1 MKLTTFFRPAVS
13 LFMIAVATC
22 IAYPCGPYAP
32 TIPYPDFFA
41 LSGPQRTMSWYERN
55 ENLKLWQSLT
65 SERIPLADIEE
76 AVYHDSLDK
85 YYEKSYS
92 ATESKNMF
100 YVYLSNSRDNEIDE
114 FLGIAKALEERWRET
129 RSPWYYPEN
138 RAATDDTGD
147 FSDIIK
153 QCKEYRGTRLKDR
166 YALQISRALFASRQY
181 EACIEYSDSAFANIQ
196 DSNLMKRMA
205 QRYVAGCWNRLGD
218 KHRADSI
225 FAKAGDIMSIS
236 LENPV
241 EYMSQINPDAPQ
253 LIDYIRRRASDT
265 LFMKNLSPIATKM
278 LKDRRVKSKADWSFL
293 LAYIDNEYNSNTALA
308 KSEIYNA
315 MQLSFSTDELK
326 DLAHAYKMKLDAKTG
341 SISNLLSDLKWI
353 ESKTDPVCS
362 DAEDWTMR
370 CRNIIYEDWVPRLW
384 KQKDYSTAI
393 LLCAYADNLTSEHGR
408 YEAIDYSKAWGGW
421 HSMTIRE
428 IRDSEVYHNDLD
440 YGCLSF
446 QMMGSLSSEQLAA
459 AYRKILS
466 NNSLYAFLRQKART
480 DSDYYYE
487 LIGTLALREEN
498 YARAID
504 YLSRV
509 SDHYIKTMNVEKE
522 GYLSLNP
529 FNPHKGRWISYI
541 PGEVYTAE
549 NKAFCGVA
557 SNSGAKLRFARNMLA
572 YKQEMLYGKTSDIKG
587 LARLMYAIGRKNSF
601 SECWALT
608 QYWRGWTVIFEPSLQ
623 NWYDDSPYNDY
634 SFLYNYDSPEN
645 YDATDNLYKKET
657 AAALA
662 MLKTDEARAKANYIL
677 GNLPLIMKRYG
688 NTPTARHIRTSCDNW
703 KSWL

>member
-1 MKLTTFFRPAVS
+1 
-13 LFMIAVATC
+13 
-22 IAYPCGPYAP
+22 
-32 TIPYPDFFA
+32 
-41 LSGPQRTMSWYERN
+41 
-55 ENLKLWQSLT
+55 
-65 SERIPLADIEE
+65 
-76 AVYHDSLDK
+76 
-85 YYEKSYS
+85 
-92 ATESKNMF
+92 
-100 YVYLSNSRDNEIDE
+100 
-114 FLGIAKALEERWRET
+114 
-129 RSPWYYPEN
+129 
-138 RAATDDTGD
+138 
-147 FSDIIK
+147 
-153 QCKEYRGTRLKDR
+153 
-166 YALQISRALFASRQY
+166 
-181 EACIEYSDSAFANIQ
+181 
-196 DSNLMKRMA
+196 
-205 QRYVAGCWNRLGD
+205 
-218 KHRADSI
+218 
-225 FAKAGDIMSIS
+225 
-236 LENPV
+236 
-241 EYMSQINPDAPQ
+241 
-253 LIDYIRRRASDT
+253 
-265 LFMKNLSPIATKM
+265 
-278 LKDRRVKSKADWSFL
+278 
-293 LAYIDNEYNSNTALA
+293 
-308 KSEIYNA
+308 
-315 MQLSFSTDELK
+315 
-326 DLAHAYKMKLDAKTG
+326 MKLDAKTG